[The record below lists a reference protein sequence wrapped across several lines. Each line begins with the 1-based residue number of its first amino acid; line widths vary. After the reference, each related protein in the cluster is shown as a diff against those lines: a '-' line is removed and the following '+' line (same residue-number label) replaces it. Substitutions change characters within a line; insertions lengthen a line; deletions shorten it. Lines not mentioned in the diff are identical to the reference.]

1 MEVTKIHLSPAEKE
15 MVSDAGI
22 ILTKNTIL
30 QKVKVL
36 LETVQQEIFSESKF
50 LESSLFSVPPKISK
64 GENYE
69 GLPYAILD
77 YPRIAMNE
85 DLCFIRSM
93 FWWGNFF
100 SSTLHVTGKFKNSL
114 EENSDRIIQLSGT
127 GHYYLGINSDPWV
140 HHFRPDNYRPLR
152 EIPPQDLHERIQ
164 TMPFIKIAAK
174 FPLDEWE
181 SAATELII
189 SWRKLAALVSKPVK

>member
-22 ILTKNTIL
+22 ILTKNTIQKKAILIL
-30 QKVKVL
+30 QKVQENITLAAKDMEPL
-36 LETVQQEIFSESKF
+36 LSTI
-50 LESSLFSVPPKISK
+50 PPKISK

-77 YPRIAMNE
+77 FPRIAKNN

-100 SSTLHVTGKFKNSL
+100 SSTLHLAGSYQVDLIEKFHHIKML
-114 EENSDRIIQLSGT
+114 DDVYFI
-127 GHYYLGINSDPWV
+127 GINDDPWV
-140 HHFRPDNYRPLR
+140 HHFGPDNYKLLKDVSLEELEVIVSAR
-152 EIPPQDLHERIQ
+152 
-164 TMPFIKIAAK
+164 PFIKIAAK
-174 FPLDEWE
+174 FPLGEWE
-181 SAATELII
+181 SAATELFN
-189 SWRKLAALVSKPVK
+189 SWKKLAALISQPVK

>member
-1 MEVTKIHLSPAEKE
+1 MEVTKIHLSPTEKE

-22 ILTKNTIL
+22 ILTKNIIQKKVIGLL
-30 QKVKVL
+30 Q
-36 LETVQQEIFSESKF
+36 TVQEDISKGSKDLSPF
-50 LESSLFSVPPKISK
+50 LFSVPPKISK

-77 YPRIAMNE
+77 FPRIADKE

-100 SSTLHVTGKFKNSL
+100 SSTLHVSGNYKNALVKNIEKIRQLPETGL
-114 EENSDRIIQLSGT
+114 
-127 GHYYLGINSDPWV
+127 YYLGINSDPWV
-140 HHFRPDNYRPLR
+140 HHFRTDNYKPLQ
-152 EIPPQDLHERIQ
+152 EISRQDLEERFQ

-174 FPLDEWE
+174 FPLEEWE
-181 SAATELII
+181 SAATELIN
-189 SWRKLAALVSKPVK
+189 SWRKLAALISEPVK